1 MLPHDLLIVFK
12 RKGKIKPR
20 YLKDTQI
27 AEELI
32 EIFKEYE
39 GRKYK
44 ELQEKLEEFE
54 EIYNYKVVR
63 GLSTL
68 LERRCEFESSS
79 SLNGREI
86 RKYLFE
92 RGFVLHEE
100 ERRRVLAEAGRRF
113 NASPEEIEDAMFSD
127 LKEEQL
133 IKKFYPIS
141 SVELVKRYNL
151 SLTQTLLFDALELT
165 FKISGNYQEVFRQIK
180 YLGLMYEIEGER
192 KEERGNEA
200 KVKITGPVSIF
211 KKTRKYG
218 VAMAKLIPSIIKADA
233 WYIKAEIEQR
243 KEAKIYDFGLTS
255 YDNILLPRY
264 SEPVEHF
271 DSQIEEKFYN
281 DFKSLNMGWEIKR
294 EPTII
299 KAGNYIIIP
308 DFGFYKNDMQYYME
322 VVGFWTPDYLEKK
335 IKKLKKAGIPI
346 IIAVNEDLSC
356 KKEDFSGDVIFY
368 KRRIPLKPI
377 INILNRIEEENIQ
390 KEVDRIAEIKI
401 EEEIV
406 SLDEKAKELGIS
418 KEALSKIKIPDY
430 FVVDDKI
437 VAKSYLE
444 RLRNEIGDERKY
456 EEVEEILKKHGLSMR
471 ALDCMG
477 YRIVWEGLMPKKVVY
492 EGGKL

>member
-68 LERRCEFESSS
+68 LGRRCEFESSS
-79 SLNGREI
+79 LLNGREI

-92 RGFVLHEE
+92 KGLVLSSQ
-100 ERRRVLAEAGRRF
+100 ERINALKEAGRHF
-113 NASPEEIEDAMFSD
+113 NTSPEEIEEAMFSD

-141 SVELVKRYNL
+141 PQELIKRYNL
-151 SLTQTLLFDALELT
+151 SLTQTLLFDALELV

-180 YLGLMYEIEGER
+180 YLGLMYEIEG
-192 KEERGNEA
+192 NE
-200 KVKITGPVSIF
+200 VKITGPASIF

-218 VAMAKLIPSIIKADA
+218 VAMAKLIPSIIKADI
-233 WYIKAEIEQR
+233 WHIKAKIEQR
-243 KEAKIYDFGLTS
+243 KEAKIYDFELS
-255 YDNILLPRY
+255 CYDSILLPKY

-271 DSQIEEKFYN
+271 DSEVEEKFYN

-294 EPTII
+294 EPTIV

-308 DFGFYKNDMQYYME
+308 DFGFYKNNMQHYME
-322 VVGFWTPDYLEKK
+322 VVGFWTPEYLEKK
-335 IKKLKKAGIPI
+335 IKKLKKADIPI
-346 IIAVNEDLSC
+346 IIAVNEELSC

-368 KRRIPLKPI
+368 KRRIPLKPT

-390 KEVDRIAEIKI
+390 REVDRVAEIKI

-406 SLDEKAKELGIS
+406 SLEEKARELGIS
-418 KEALSKIKIPDY
+418 KEALLKLKIPDY

-444 RLRNEIGDERKY
+444 RLRNEIGDEREY
-456 EEVEEILKKHGLSMR
+456 EEVEEILKKHGLTMR
-471 ALDCMG
+471 ALDYMG
-477 YRIVWEGLMPKKVVY
+477 YRIIWEGLKPKKVVY
-492 EGGKL
+492 KGKK

>member
-1 MLPHDLLIVFK
+1 MLPHDLLIAFK

-20 YLKDTQI
+20 YLKDTLI

-79 SLNGREI
+79 SLDGKEI

-92 RGFVLHEE
+92 RGFVLQEE
-100 ERRRVLAEAGRRF
+100 EKRRVLAEAGKHF
-113 NASPEEIEDAMFSD
+113 NASPEEIEEAMFSD

-133 IKKFYPIS
+133 IKKFYPTS
-141 SVELVKRYNL
+141 SMELVKRYNL
-151 SLTQTLLFDALELT
+151 SLTQTLLFDALELV

-180 YLGLMYEIEGER
+180 YLGLMYEIEG
-192 KEERGNEA
+192 NE
-200 KVKITGPVSIF
+200 VKITGPASIF

-218 VAMAKLIPSIIKADA
+218 VAMAKLIPPIIKADT
-233 WYIKAEIEQR
+233 WYIKAKIEQR
-243 KEAKIYDFGLTS
+243 KEAKIYDFELS
-255 YDNILLPRY
+255 CYDGILLPKY

-271 DSQIEEKFYN
+271 DSEVEEKFYN

-299 KAGNYIIIP
+299 KAGNYVMIP
-308 DFGFYKNDMQYYME
+308 DFGFYKNNIQHYME
-322 VVGFWTPDYLEKK
+322 VVGFWTPEYLEKK
-335 IKKLKKAGIPI
+335 IKKLKDARVRITVV
-346 IIAVNEDLSC
+346 VNENLSC

-377 INILNRIEEENIQ
+377 INILNQIEEESIQ

-401 EEEIV
+401 EKEIV
-406 SLDEKAKELGIS
+406 SLEEKAKELGIS
-418 KEALSKIKIPDY
+418 KEALSKIKIPNY

-444 RLRNEIGDERKY
+444 RLMNEIGDEREY
-456 EEVEEILKKHGLSMR
+456 EEVEEILKKYGLSMR

-477 YRIVWEGLMPKKVVY
+477 YRIIWEGLKPKKVVY